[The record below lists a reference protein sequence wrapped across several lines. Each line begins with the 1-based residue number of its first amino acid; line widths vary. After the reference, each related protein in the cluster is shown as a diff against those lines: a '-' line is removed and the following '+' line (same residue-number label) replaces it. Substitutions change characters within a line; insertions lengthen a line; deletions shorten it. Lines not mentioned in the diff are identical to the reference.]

1 MKIQKRGKVT
11 KSVLA
16 AVVVSTIFAG
26 IASTGAAYA
35 AADVNAPPAASKI
48 TSVAEAQ
55 SLVNRGSLEN
65 ANQPLAKPGQTST
78 EALNERYQAELYLIA
93 HNVTPTRNAKLA
105 TPQTASSPYSRTCTV
120 VFGSG
125 NTQPWNTQKAA
136 NCAGTV
142 KYYYHGVYQGF
153 LNMVRFLASQGSK
166 PLNQAY
172 EALNSWCGSNSILCS
187 LASGFIF
194 LGVGLLLG

>member
-1 MKIQKRGKVT
+1 MSFKIRRLSNVT
-11 KSVLA
+11 LAGVLA
-16 AVVVSTIFAG
+16 STISAG
-26 IASTGAAYA
+26 IAVSGSAYA
-35 AADVNAPPAASKI
+35 LDATPASPAASTI

-55 SLVNRGSLEN
+55 ALVNRGSSQN
-65 ANQPLAKPGQTST
+65 ADQPLAKPGQTST

-93 HNVTPTRNAKLA
+93 HAGQTRTAKLA

-125 NTQPWNTQKAA
+125 NTQPWNSQKAV

-153 LNMVRFLASQGSK
+153 LNMVRFLASQGNK
-166 PLNQAY
+166 PLNQIY
-172 EALNSWCGSNSILCS
+172 NALNSWCGANSILCS

-194 LGVGLLLG
+194 LGIGLLLG